1 VGNVRTC
8 HDSGALKAKRKGGQA
23 NSSTSAISSPPTSP
37 VLTTPP
43 GSNGSIVVSASARE
57 QCLMP
62 RGRDEKLAGPEHD
75 ITVSDLGGEPSV
87 GDQEELA
94 GIGVPV
100 PGELA
105 FDLTIRTS

>member
-1 VGNVRTC
+1 MPRF
-8 HDSGALKAKRKGGQA
+8 GALKAKRKGGQA

-37 VLTTPP
+37 VFDDTTRFERQYR
-43 GSNGSIVVSASARE
+43 GLGVGARAV
-57 QCLMP
+57 LDAA
-62 RGRDEKLAGPEHD
+62 RRDEKLAGPEHD